1 VGIETN
7 ISRGRRIG
15 RLVYDYT
22 GLVIGSAILALALDW
37 FTVPNRIAAGGVS
50 GLATITHYLF
60 AWPVGITMLAVN
72 VPLFALSFR
81 IVGLRF
87 GVRSLV
93 GAVVSSILVDV
104 FAPFTRPLTFD
115 PLLASLYGGVLTGL
129 GVGITF
135 YFGGSTGGTDL
146 AARLLHHFTHIGL
159 GRSFLIV
166 DAAVIAWAALAFNAE
181 LGMYALLS
189 LFVASKTIDFLQE
202 GTPLAKGAFIISDH
216 IDQIGERIMS
226 ELDRGATLLRGRGV
240 YTGKDRD
247 VLMVIVGRPQV
258 RQLRMIVHDADPRA
272 FMVIT
277 DVADVLGEGF
287 EPRQL

>member
-1 VGIETN
+1 MSRRRRFGRAVYEYVG
-7 ISRGRRIG
+7 
-15 RLVYDYT
+15 L
-22 GLVIGSAILALALDW
+22 LIGSAILALALDW

-72 VPLFALSFR
+72 VPLFIVSFR
-81 IVGLRF
+81 IVGKRF

-93 GAVVSSILVDV
+93 GAIVSSVLVDV

-115 PLLASLYGGVLTGL
+115 PLLASIYGGVLTGL

-146 AARLLHHFTHIGL
+146 AARLVHHFTHIGL
-159 GRSFLIV
+159 GRSFLLV
-166 DAAVIAWAALAFNAE
+166 DAAVIAWAAVAFNAE

-189 LFVASKTIDFLQE
+189 LFVASKSIDFLQE
-202 GTPLAKGAFIISDH
+202 GTSIAKAAFIISDH
-216 IDQIGERIMS
+216 ADTIGKRVLT
-226 ELDRGATLLRGRGV
+226 ELERGATTLSGRGV
-240 YTGKDRD
+240 YTGRERE
-247 VLMVIVGRPQV
+247 VLMVIVGRPQ
-258 RQLRMIVHDADPRA
+258 LRLLRAIVHESDPRA
-272 FMVIT
+272 FIVIT

-287 EPRQL
+287 EPR

>member
-1 VGIETN
+1 M
-7 ISRGRRIG
+7 SRFRRFG
-15 RLVYDYT
+15 RLLYDYT
-22 GLVIGSAILALALDW
+22 GLLVGSAILALALDW

-50 GLATITHYLF
+50 GLATITHYIF
-60 AWPVGITMLAVN
+60 GWPVGITMLAVN
-72 VPLFALSFR
+72 VPLFAASFG
-81 IVGLRF
+81 IVGRRF
-87 GVRSLV
+87 GFRSLV
-93 GAVVSSILVDV
+93 GAVVSSVLVDV

-129 GVGITF
+129 GVGMTF

-166 DAAVIAWAALAFNAE
+166 DAAVIAWAAVAFNAE

-216 IDQIGERIMS
+216 ADKIGQRVLT
-226 ELDRGATLLRGRGV
+226 ELDRGATTLRGRGL
-240 YTGKDRD
+240 YTGKERD
-247 VLMVIVGRPQV
+247 VLMVIVGRPQL
-258 RQLRMIVHDADPRA
+258 RQLRLIVQSVDPKA

-287 EPRQL
+287 EPRRLD

>member
-1 VGIETN
+1 M
-7 ISRGRRIG
+7 SRARRIW
-15 RLVYDYT
+15 RLIYDYT
-22 GLVIGSAILALALDW
+22 GLLVGSAILALALDW
-37 FTVPNRIAAGGVS
+37 FTIPNRIAAGGVS
-50 GLATITHYLF
+50 GLATITHYVF
-60 AWPVGITMLAVN
+60 GWPVGITMLAVN
-72 VPLFALSFR
+72 VPLFVLSFG
-81 IVGLRF
+81 IVGRRF

-104 FAPFTRPLTFD
+104 FAPFTRPLTLD

-129 GVGITF
+129 GVGLTF

-159 GRSFLIV
+159 GRSFLVV

-216 IDQIGERIMS
+216 VDTIGKRVLT
-226 ELDRGATLLRGRGV
+226 ELDRGATVLRGRGL
-240 YTGKDRD
+240 YTGKERD
-247 VLMVIVGRPQV
+247 VLMVIVGRPQL
-258 RQLRMIVHDADPRA
+258 RQLRLIVQEADPEA

-287 EPRQL
+287 EPRGL